1 MTYYSLYTAQ
11 NEKIGSTAY
20 FKLELAVNVAKRVA
34 GKWRK
39 NNDKRGHGIKIVKH
53 DDSLYSETVE
63 WVFSA

>member
-1 MTYYSLYTAQ
+1 MTYYSLYNDH

-20 FKLELAVNVAKRVA
+20 FKLELAVTVAKRIA

-39 NNDKRGHGIKIVKH
+39 NSATRGCGIKIVKH

-63 WVFSA
+63 WVFAW